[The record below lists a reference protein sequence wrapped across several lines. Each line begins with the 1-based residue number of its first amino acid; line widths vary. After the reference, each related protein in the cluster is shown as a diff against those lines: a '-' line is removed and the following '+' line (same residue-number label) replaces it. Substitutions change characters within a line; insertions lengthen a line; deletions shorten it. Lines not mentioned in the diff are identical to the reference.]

1 MTKQE
6 ENNIYERLTIC
17 VNDKDKTFYILD
29 NKTNTILY
37 LFKDL
42 DVAIAVKKA
51 YCDGYYGRMREELR
65 YDYTREKVN

>member
-1 MTKQE
+1 MTKLE

-37 LFKDL
+37 LIKDL
-42 DVAIAVKKA
+42 DVAILVKKA
-51 YCDGYYGRMREELR
+51 YCDGYYDRKREELK
-65 YDYTREKVN
+65 YD